1 MKCLNC
7 GSEMMNNLVEIKKK
21 HLSYDICESCGS
33 FWLDAGELNKLAFT
47 VEGNIEYC
55 SRDHEAT
62 RDSRP
67 QKNCPRCENMVLD
80 KVSFIGCSDIILD
93 NCRNCGGFWLDGGE
107 LDLINKELQKTMRI
121 KGKGFSEFI
130 NNVHLPYWYKRVQR
144 KSSETDF
151 MVEVPPIK
159 DANFMAETSYTCPS
173 CGAFLYR
180 YGVFGI
186 EIEGCPKCK
195 GFFSDRDELRRLK
208 DKSIRDSWGTL
219 RWMDDE
225 VEAIEKASL
234 MFSKRLCPKCK
245 GVRFI
250 SGNFGDSNIMI
261 DWCPSC
267 HGLWLDKGEFQGI
280 VQFLS
285 EKLIKLSSAEMASKA
300 YQEIKEIWNGTE
312 SKISE
317 ILDAKAA
324 ISTLIAITIFEHPAL
339 YKAITSFTKAAR
351 SIGLR

>member
-1 MKCLNC
+1 
-7 GSEMMNNLVEIKKK
+7 
-21 HLSYDICESCGS
+21 
-33 FWLDAGELNKLAFT
+33 
-47 VEGNIEYC
+47 
-55 SRDHEAT
+55 
-62 RDSRP
+62 
-67 QKNCPRCENMVLD
+67 
-80 KVSFIGCSDIILD
+80 
-93 NCRNCGGFWLDGGE
+93 
-107 LDLINKELQKTMRI
+107 
-121 KGKGFSEFI
+121 
-130 NNVHLPYWYKRVQR
+130 
-144 KSSETDF
+144 
-151 MVEVPPIK
+151 
-159 DANFMAETSYTCPS
+159 
-173 CGAFLYR
+173 
-180 YGVFGI
+180 
-186 EIEGCPKCK
+186 
-195 GFFSDRDELRRLK
+195 
-208 DKSIRDSWGTL
+208 
-219 RWMDDE
+219 
-225 VEAIEKASL
+225 